1 MTSKEKYITETY
13 GSLWDK
19 LNETS
24 KKCALKNDGW
34 ISSILEHRPQDIQ
47 TDYSMDKKAWRIM
60 DLTNF
65 EDNNGWFKTEDG
77 IFPEDEIPVLWLN
90 FENGE
95 YELASLLH
103 VDFKHTDYTHWTPIN
118 LKSPVW

>member
-47 TDYSMDKKAWRIM
+47 TDYSMDKK
-60 DLTNF
+60 DV
-65 EDNNGWFKTEDG
+65 E
-77 IFPEDEIPVLWLN
+77 
-90 FENGE
+90 
-95 YELASLLH
+95 
-103 VDFKHTDYTHWTPIN
+103 
-118 LKSPVW
+118 